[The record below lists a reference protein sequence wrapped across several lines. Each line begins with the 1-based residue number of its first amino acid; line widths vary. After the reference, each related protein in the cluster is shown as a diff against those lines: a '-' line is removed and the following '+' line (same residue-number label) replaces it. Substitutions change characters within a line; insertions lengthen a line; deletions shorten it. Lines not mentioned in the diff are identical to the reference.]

1 MKQYAI
7 THYSDAF
14 NAYAEKYGTDAARA
28 KFYDLVTGAEARPI
42 NACQAWVLTDRDG
55 NKYLQSYST
64 IVSVKFAGEDVHHL
78 GKWSRTTSEHQG
90 YFYRYV

>member
-7 THYSDAF
+7 THYNDAF

-28 KFYDLVTGAEARPI
+28 KFYELIHEASATPI
-42 NACQAWVLTDRDG
+42 NSCQAWVLTDCEG

-78 GKWSRTTSEHQG
+78 GKWSRTTSKHQG

>member
-7 THYSDAF
+7 THYTYAF
-14 NAYAEKYGTDAARA
+14 NAYAQKFGADQARA

-55 NKYLQSYST
+55 NKYLQSYNT
-64 IVSVKFAGEDVHHL
+64 IVSVKFAGDNIQEL
-78 GKWSRTTSEHQG
+78 GKWSRTTSKHQR
-90 YFYRYV
+90 YFYRCV